1 MICCAVRLAGKHVGA
16 RVGDGDSGAAGEFAC
31 PDEAAVAVQAIL
43 HAVGPHTLTGILLVT
58 LTDDAFSHGHR
69 VGGASDGDFDGLL
82 AGGRGVDSRL
92 EVHVCGLEVAVTAEG
107 GGDICGDLAVERIVG
122 DGALADVLLVGTI
135 EGGGLESH
143 LIHACGHLKALAQ
156 ANREGCALRH
166 LLAGVVHVDLY
177 GRADTRLVIL
187 AGGAHAVDLNA
198 AGGGRCAAIISGDVV
213 AGTGRR
219 SGGRVVGGVFGSGER
234 RRNRGRD
241 NAHGGEGEE
250 RDGLCKAR
258 ALRELSGQDVSFCV
272 DGEGD
277 CPLAPCFRGKP
288 ICALSVFQAHFLVF
302 VGALGCVGRESG
314 CFATKTASLMPYLW
328 LSPPHVLV
336 EVATFAPVAQI
347 LSDLTS
353 HIGRK
358 AAGKCLVALLAAH
371 TLCAQYTD
379 LLAREQVQVHACCST
394 RTVPTWRGFRRSGW
408 PVVPIG

>member
-43 HAVGPHTLTGILLVT
+43 HAVGPYTLTGILLVT

-213 AGTGRR
+213 AG
-219 SGGRVVGGVFGSGER
+219 SGGGGGGSVAGSVVGRCER
-234 RRNRGRD
+234 RCCGLGD
-241 NAHGGEGEE
+241 NAQAREREE
-250 RDGLCKAR
+250 RDGLREGR
-258 ALRELSGQDVSFCV
+258 ALGGHDRQSFVSFCV
-272 DGEGD
+272 DGGGEH
-277 CPLAPCFRGKP
+277 PLAPCFRGKP
-288 ICALSVFQAHFLVF
+288 ICTLNVFQAYFLVF
-302 VGALGCVGRESG
+302 VGVLVCDGCESG
-314 CFATKTASLMPYLW
+314 CFATKNVSLMRVMW
-328 LSPPHVLV
+328 LLPPL
-336 EVATFAPVAQI
+336 F
-347 LSDLTS
+347 
-353 HIGRK
+353 
-358 AAGKCLVALLAAH
+358 
-371 TLCAQYTD
+371 
-379 LLAREQVQVHACCST
+379 CC
-394 RTVPTWRGFRRSGW
+394 GFRHCLPLGGYYLFCGAKGS
-408 PVVPIG
+408 